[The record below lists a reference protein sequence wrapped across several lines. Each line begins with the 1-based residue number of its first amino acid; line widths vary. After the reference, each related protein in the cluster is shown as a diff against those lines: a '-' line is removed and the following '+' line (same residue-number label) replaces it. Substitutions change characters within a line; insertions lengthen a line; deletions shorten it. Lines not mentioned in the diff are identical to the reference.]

1 MNSHAIAEL
10 VFQLGRIVSGKGHAD
25 GLTDAQW
32 AVLRY
37 FSQANRFSQTP
48 SAFAAFHSTT
58 RGTASQTIKN
68 LIKQGY
74 LSRVRSVDDKRS
86 VRIVLTD
93 KAWGTLKNDPIESLV
108 RAAKCLPKNVQ
119 ADLANALQQ
128 MLDHVAQESDKPHF
142 GTCTSCHYLERDS
155 CTHAGQSTYECRL
168 TKQALFLEELN
179 EVCINFLPSK
189 PLLLAKDPVTRGK

>member
-1 MNSHAIAEL
+1 MSSHAIAEL
-10 VFQLGRIVSGKGHAD
+10 VFQLGRIVSGKGHAQ

-37 FSQANRFSQTP
+37 FSHANRFSQTP

-68 LIKQGY
+68 LIKHGY
-74 LSRVRSVDDKRS
+74 LSQVRSEDDKRS

-93 KAWGTLKNDPIESLV
+93 KARDTLKNDPIESLV
-108 RAAKCLPKNVQ
+108 RAANCLPTTVQ
-119 ADLANALQQ
+119 GELANALDQ
-128 MLDHVAQESDKPHF
+128 MLDHIAQENDKPHF
-142 GTCTSCHYLERDS
+142 GTCTSCQYLEQDA
-155 CTHAGQSTYECRL
+155 CAHAQHSNYQCRL
-168 TKQALFLEELN
+168 SNQALLLKELN

-189 PLLLAKDPVTRGK
+189 MS